1 VEKTQ
6 SYTGQNL
13 LTCDGSLCWKRHQK
27 QIIVLDEHVLF
38 LTKIDNVKY

>member
-13 LTCDGSLCWKRHQK
+13 LTCDGSLCWKR
-27 QIIVLDEHVLF
+27 F
-38 LTKIDNVKY
+38 